1 MPNQSSRVM
10 RSPSA
15 PSPCSSVSVRESPCV
30 RATRPSGSAVPSV
43 SSVVPK
49 IEFSHSCIIPN
60 STAQQRRMTAKGGFL
75 PPRTMQAK
83 AFWQALMEKHAPPAP
98 LTGPLSLIVIFYYQ
112 KKTKT
117 LYKTTKPDLDNLMKM
132 VQDAMQQTGYF
143 VNDSQISI
151 LSVGKYYSTDFAG
164 IRLSLE
170 QLQDPEK

>member
-1 MPNQSSRVM
+1 MPDLSSIGG
-10 RSPSA
+10 PA
-15 PSPCSSVSVRESPCV
+15 PSPCNPRLAHSPHSPHCS
-30 RATRPSGSAVPSV
+30 R
-43 SSVVPK
+43 
-49 IEFSHSCIIPN
+49 IEFEHPCIIPN

-83 AFWQALMEKHAPPAP
+83 AFWQALMEKHAPAAP
-98 LTGPLSLIVIFYYQ
+98 WTGPLSLIVIFYYQ
-112 KKTKT
+112 KKSKT

-170 QLQDPEK
+170 QLQEPEK